1 MVPCAQG
8 SHHNKKLSWLI
19 KTVNKICI
27 FVSIFC
33 AAGLNG
39 IMSVY
44 IFMVYLKMLSVSE
57 TKWHR
62 MIK

>member
-1 MVPCAQG
+1 MVKKVPCAQG
-8 SHHNKKLSWLI
+8 SLHNKELSWLI
-19 KTVNKICI
+19 KTVNKIRL

-44 IFMVYLKMLSVSE
+44 ICYGLFNNVISHSD
-57 TKWHR
+57 
-62 MIK
+62 